1 MAFLEDRT
9 MTSAIQSITSI
20 PAPFNMIV
28 LVVLIVTAG
37 SLVGTIATQVRK
49 WACHRQEIEFKRELL
64 DRGMGVEEIER
75 MVQAKGLGADSK
87 TKGHGCGAWK

>member
-1 MAFLEDRT
+1 

-37 SLVGTIATQVRK
+37 SLVGTIATQIRK
-49 WACHRQEIEFKRELL
+49 WACQRQEIEFKRELL

-75 MVQAKGLGADSK
+75 MVQAKGSKSDSTAK
-87 TKGHGCGAWK
+87 SGGCGGWK

>member
-1 MAFLEDRT
+1 
-9 MTSAIQSITSI
+9 MTNLIQSITNI

-28 LVVLIVTAG
+28 LVVLIVMAA

-75 MVQAKGLGADSK
+75 MVQAKSSTSDSK
-87 TKGHGCGAWK
+87 AKDRGCGGWK

>member
-1 MAFLEDRT
+1 LEDKT
-9 MTSAIQSITSI
+9 MSSAIQSITSI

-49 WACHRQEIEFKRELL
+49 WACQRQEIEFKRELL

-75 MVQAKGLGADSK
+75 TVQAKGTPSDSK
-87 TKGHGCGAWK
+87 GKGRRC

>member
-1 MAFLEDRT
+1 MS
-9 MTSAIQSITSI
+9 SAIQSITSI

-64 DRGMGVEEIER
+64 DRGMSVEEIAR
-75 MVQAKGLGADSK
+75 MAETKAWSKDSQGKGR
-87 TKGHGCGAWK
+87 GC

>member
-1 MAFLEDRT
+1 

-28 LVVLIVTAG
+28 LVMLIVTAG
-37 SLVGTIATQVRK
+37 SVVGTIATQIRK

-64 DRGMGVEEIER
+64 DRGMSVEEIAR
-75 MVQAKGLGADSK
+75 MAETKAWSKDSQGKGR
-87 TKGHGCGAWK
+87 GC

>member
-1 MAFLEDRT
+1 MS
-9 MTSAIQSITSI
+9 SAIQSITSI

-37 SLVGTIATQVRK
+37 SLVGTIATQIRK

-64 DRGMGVEEIER
+64 DRGMSVEEIDR
-75 MVQAKGLGADSK
+75 MAA
-87 TKGHGCGAWK
+87 TKGWSNDSQRKGRGC